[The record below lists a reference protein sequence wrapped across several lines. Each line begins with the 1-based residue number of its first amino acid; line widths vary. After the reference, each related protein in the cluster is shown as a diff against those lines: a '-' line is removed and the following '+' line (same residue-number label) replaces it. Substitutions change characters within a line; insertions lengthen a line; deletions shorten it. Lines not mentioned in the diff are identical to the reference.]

1 MFSARGMTGSDLLL
15 ESTAGSSVEES
26 RCGNQRRVPGMC
38 RGKTMAIWNRDLA
51 GSPGD
56 EEEQIAP
63 RGI

>member
-1 MFSARGMTGSDLLL
+1 MFSVSGMTACDWLL

-26 RCGNQRRVPGMC
+26 RCGNQRGVPERC

-56 EEEQIAP
+56 GEQVAP